1 VEVVTPQKQL
11 MQNLLKKLKLYQRA
25 IDMNK
30 IKSFIAIGFVFV
42 FLTGLSGSSDY
53 EKFMPSVNDVDPVV
67 FALTQPNMF
76 VCILSKINPHKNVGK
91 GSYLSK
97 VNMDYCLNGREGSSD
112 LWADIY
118 AKVTTNPN
126 NNTGYIADI
135 WLNTPMGNREAFG
148 RFIINSAPSDKLI
161 NGNLT
166 FSLCLVNSAL
176 GSECSTKSFG
186 KINDNLLEVYFLEKD
201 IADGTLGQLGIIK
214 ANVSKQ
220 SGYGAF
226 HKIYKF
232 EDQGLIAM
240 EFKGQYSFSNNETL
254 VNFDV
259 SDNPTGWGGLDFIL
273 GTTCNSNKLSENSKK
288 LYEYNLYDQNGAYL
302 TKIDGSVNPNLPA
315 VKFEYQNLDYIWTDL
330 LKGSSSTSVN
340 FFNSIDKAQ
349 ITSNGDSYYVRPSVY
364 DSVSKIL
371 TLNECVS
378 LTLTQTSQY
387 KNDIQ
392 TIFDSVTTNNIVSFN
407 SFGTINSSWEDPKAT
422 IGARPI
428 LSNSTYKY
436 VHGKTP

>member
-1 VEVVTPQKQL
+1 
-11 MQNLLKKLKLYQRA
+11 
-25 IDMNK
+25 MNK
-30 IKSFIAIGFVFV
+30 IKSLISISFAFV
-42 FLTGLSGSSDY
+42 FLTALSGSSDY

-76 VCILSKINPHKNVGK
+76 VCILSKINPHQNVDK

-97 VNMDYCLNGREGSSD
+97 VNMDYCMNGREGSSD

-118 AKVTTNPN
+118 AKVTKNPN
-126 NNTGYIADI
+126 KNTGYIADI

-148 RFIINSAPSDKLI
+148 RFIINSAASVNNL

-232 EDQGLIAM
+232 EDQGLVSM
-240 EFKGQYSFSNNETL
+240 EFKGQYSFSSNNAL

-259 SDNPTGWGGLDFIL
+259 TNNITGWGGLEFNL
-273 GTTCNSNKLSENSKK
+273 GATCNSTKLSENSKK

-302 TKIDGSVNPNLPA
+302 TKIDGSINPNLPA
-315 VKFEYQNLDYIWTDL
+315 VKFEYQNADHLWNDL
-330 LKGSSSTSVN
+330 LKGSSSPSVD

-349 ITSNGDSYYVRPSVY
+349 ITSNNNTYYILPSLY
-364 DSVSKIL
+364 DSVPKIL
-371 TLNECVS
+371 PSNDCS
-378 LTLTQTSQY
+378 NLTLTQTTQY

-392 TIFDSVTTNNIVSFN
+392 TIFDSVTTNNNISFN
-407 SFGTINSSWEDPKAT
+407 SFGTKDSSWQDPRST

-428 LSNSTYKY
+428 LSNTTYKY